1 MKELNE
7 LILPQ
12 DVRYTADHEWAKVQG
27 EVVRVGVSDY
37 AQDQLG
43 DITFVELPQVGN
55 SFEKGQE
62 FGTLESVKAVADLY
76 MPVGGEILS
85 VNLELE
91 KSPGLVN
98 ESPYGDGWMIEVRM
112 NDPAQFDDL
121 MTMPQYLE
129 MLKGLDE

>member
-12 DVRYTADHEWAKVQG
+12 DVRYTADHEWARVQG
-27 EVVRVGVSDY
+27 DVVRVGVSDY

-43 DITFVELPQVGN
+43 DITFVELPEAGDA
-55 SFEKGQE
+55 FEKGEE
-62 FGTLESVKAVADLY
+62 FGTLESVKAAADLY

-85 VNLELE
+85 VNRELE

-98 ESPYGDGWMIEVRM
+98 ESPYGDGWIIEVRM
-112 NDPAQFDDL
+112 KDSAELDEL

-129 MLKGLDE
+129 MLKGLD

>member
-12 DVRYTADHEWAKVQG
+12 DVRYTADHEWARVEG
-27 EVVRVGVSDY
+27 DVARVGVSDY

-43 DITFVELPQVGN
+43 DITFVELPQAGDA
-55 SFEKGQE
+55 FEKGQE

-76 MPVGGEILS
+76 MPVGGEVLS
-85 VNLELE
+85 VNRELE

-98 ESPYGDGWMIEVRM
+98 ESPYDDGWMIEVRM
-112 NDPAQFDDL
+112 KDPAELDDL
-121 MTMPQYLE
+121 MPMPQYLE

>member
-7 LILPQ
+7 LILPE
-12 DVRYTADHEWAKVQG
+12 DVRYTADHEWARVRG
-27 EVVRVGVSDY
+27 DTVRVGVSDY

-43 DITFVELPQVGN
+43 DITFVELPGEGDA
-55 SFEKGQE
+55 FEKGRE

-76 MPVGGEILS
+76 MPVGGEVLS
-85 VNLELE
+85 VNRELE

-98 ESPYGDGWMIEVRM
+98 ESPYDDGWMIEIRM
-112 NDPAQFDDL
+112 KDPAELDDL

>member
-12 DVRYTADHEWAKVQG
+12 DVRYTTDHEWARIQG
-27 EVVRVGVSDY
+27 DVVRVGVSDY

-43 DITFVELPQVGN
+43 DITFVELPQEGDT
-55 SFEKGQE
+55 FEKGQE

-85 VNLELE
+85 INRELE
-91 KSPGLVN
+91 KLPGLVN
-98 ESPYGDGWMIEVRM
+98 ESPYGDGWMIEVKM
-112 NDPAQFDDL
+112 NDPDELDDL
-121 MTMPQYLE
+121 MTMQQYME

>member
-12 DVRYTADHEWAKVQG
+12 DIRYTTDHEWARVQG
-27 EVVRVGVSDY
+27 DAVRVGVSDY

-43 DITFVELPQVGN
+43 DITFVELPQAGDT
-55 SFEKGQE
+55 FEKGEE

-85 VNLELE
+85 INQGLE

-98 ESPYGDGWMIEVRM
+98 ESPYGDGWMIEVTM
-112 NDPAQFDDL
+112 KDPSELDDL

-129 MLKGLDE
+129 MLKGLEE

>member
-7 LILPQ
+7 LILPK
-12 DVRYTADHEWAKVQG
+12 DVRYTADHEWARVQG
-27 EVVRVGVSDY
+27 DVVRVGVSDY
-37 AQDQLG
+37 AQNQLG
-43 DITFVELPQVGN
+43 DITFVELPEAGDA
-55 SFEKGQE
+55 FEKGEE

-76 MPVGGEILS
+76 MPVRGEILS
-85 VNLELE
+85 INRELE

-112 NDPAQFDDL
+112 KDPAELDEL

-129 MLKGLDE
+129 MLKGLD

>member
-12 DVRYTADHEWAKVQG
+12 DVRYTADHEWARVEG
-27 EVVRVGVSDY
+27 DVARVGVSDY

-43 DITFVELPQVGN
+43 DITFVELPQAGDA
-55 SFEKGQE
+55 FEKGQE

-76 MPVGGEILS
+76 MPVGGEVLS
-85 VNLELE
+85 VNRELE

-98 ESPYGDGWMIEVRM
+98 ESPYDDGWMIEVRM
-112 NDPAQFDDL
+112 KDPTELDDL
-121 MTMPQYLE
+121 MPMPQYLE

>member
-43 DITFVELPQVGN
+43 DITFVELPEVGN